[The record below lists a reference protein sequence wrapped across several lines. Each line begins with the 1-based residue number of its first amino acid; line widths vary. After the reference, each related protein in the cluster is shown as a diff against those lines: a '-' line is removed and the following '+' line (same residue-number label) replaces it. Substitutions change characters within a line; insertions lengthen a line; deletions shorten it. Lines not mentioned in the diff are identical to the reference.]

1 MQYTASVIL
10 GNFPESLTDR
20 AAGNHFFE
28 ARQVKIVELVLNVSD
43 TRASWEQEA
52 ILCCSCRRGPQLVRE
67 ESSKTTDRA

>member
-20 AAGNHFFE
+20 AAGNDFFE

-43 TRASWEQEA
+43 TRGLA
-52 ILCCSCRRGPQLVRE
+52 G
-67 ESSKTTDRA
+67 SKKPYCVVAVGGAHSL